1 MKVLLIKEYILFA
14 KGIIRKFAISS
25 EASMYYRRTFNDYY
39 VEYKRIR
46 SARLQYIILDEDI
59 VCPCMRVHE
68 VHKRTG

>member
-14 KGIIRKFAISS
+14 KGIIRKSAISS

-46 SARLQYIILDEDI
+46 SARLQY
-59 VCPCMRVHE
+59 VM
-68 VHKRTG
+68 